1 MAFVTIT
8 IKNEAYRRLRRLKE
22 PGDSFSDVIL
32 RQLPDP
38 CETAGEV
45 LHRLETIPIPR
56 ANPKLRAALLAGRGR
71 RSSRR

>member
-8 IKNEAYRRLRRLKE
+8 IKDAAYRRLRRLKE

-45 LHRLETIPIPR
+45 LQRLETIPIPR

>member
-1 MAFVTIT
+1 MAFITIT
-8 IKNEAYRRLRRLKE
+8 IRNEAYDRLRKLKE
-22 PGDSFSDVIL
+22 PGDSFSDVIM

-45 LHRLETIPIPR
+45 LERLKNIRIPR

-71 RSSRR
+71 RSTRK